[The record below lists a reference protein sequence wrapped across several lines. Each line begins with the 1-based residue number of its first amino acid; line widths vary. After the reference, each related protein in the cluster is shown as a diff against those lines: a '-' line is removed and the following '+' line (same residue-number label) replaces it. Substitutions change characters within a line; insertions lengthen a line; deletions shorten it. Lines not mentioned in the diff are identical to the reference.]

1 MKDLKEFILEE
12 KKSVFEEIVKYAK
25 SWIDYMYNEG
35 VVNYDDEHLVKYNKE
50 KNPDFNDIVQGI
62 LDEYKSRLNSQTKS
76 MLEKYLKE
84 GNPSKDPFKNPIEH
98 AILSAIEEFVEE
110 GNCEYCSSLQKKIYN
125 HKI

>member
-76 MLEKYLKE
+76 MFEKYLKE